1 MKVSQISSL
10 NRKIRAGNLGY
21 SEKMFLNRAEVLGLT
36 TKSGYISKSKKA
48 QTSKQLER
56 LFCDYKDMRE
66 QEDIYQDDFI
76 MIIDFE
82 GLLQEYIVPS
92 EKWQIIRNSKT
103 AFDFIDNIL
112 NKISIYDTFEEDYRE
127 EFEKYLFE
135 KYQEL

>member
-1 MKVSQISSL
+1 MKVSQINSL

-48 QTSKQLER
+48 QGSKQLEKI
-56 LFCDYKDMRE
+56 FGDYEDMRE

-76 MIIDFE
+76 MIMDFE
-82 GLLQEYIVPS
+82 GLLQEYITHS
-92 EKWQIIRNSKT
+92 EKWQIIKNAKS
-103 AFDFIDNIL
+103 AFDFIDSVL
-112 NKISIYDTFEEDYRE
+112 NKISIYDTFEEDYKE

>member
-1 MKVSQISSL
+1 MKVSQINSL
-10 NRKIRAGNLGY
+10 NRKIRAGRLGH

-48 QTSKQLER
+48 QGSKQLEK
-56 LFCDYKDMRE
+56 LFNDYKDMRE
-66 QEDIYQDDFI
+66 QEDIYQDDFV
-76 MIIDFE
+76 MIQDFE
-82 GLLQEYIVPS
+82 SLLQEYIVPS
-92 EKWQIIRNSKT
+92 EKWQIIRNTKT

-112 NKISIYDTFEEDYRE
+112 NKISIYNTFEEDYKE